1 MLNRA
6 QRRAQLK
13 QLGKKFSGLDITKGT
28 IDIPI
33 RGGEDHVTLDLM
45 NFDTIYYFS
54 EMVEKFTDL
63 QSAYGEDF
71 TAIDSIKDKS
81 KKSFAIIRVYKKI
94 IDDFTYSVDKVFGV
108 GATKRIFGNE
118 APMPQG
124 IGEFIEDLSP
134 ILQAISTL
142 ITNESS
148 DVSNVQSALS
158 STINTKYSGDRLGNV

>member
-1 MLNRA
+1 MNRE
-6 QRRAQLK
+6 QRRAQIK
-13 QLGKKFSGLDITKGT
+13 QLGKKFSGIDITKGT
-28 IDIPI
+28 LDIPI
-33 RGGEDHVTLDLM
+33 GNGDKVTLDLM
-45 NFDTIYYFS
+45 SFDTIYYFS
-54 EMVEKFTDL
+54 EMIEKFTDL

-81 KKSFAIIRVYKKI
+81 KRSFALVRVYKKI

-124 IGEFIEDLSP
+124 IGEFMEDLSP

-142 ITNESS
+142 LTNESS
-148 DVSNVQSALS
+148 SISNAQSVLS
-158 STINTKYSGDRLGNV
+158 SSNLTKYSGDRLGNV

>member
-1 MLNRA
+1 MNRE
-6 QRRAQLK
+6 QRRAQIK
-13 QLGKKFSGLDITKGT
+13 QLGKKFSGIDITKGT
-28 IDIPI
+28 LDIPI
-33 RGGEDHVTLDLM
+33 GNGDFVTLDLM
-45 NFDTIYYFS
+45 SFDTIYYFS

-81 KKSFAIIRVYKKI
+81 KKSFAIVRVYKKI
-94 IDDFTYSVDKVFGV
+94 IDDFTYYVDKVFGV

-134 ILQAISTL
+134 ILQAVSTL
-142 ITNESS
+142 LTNENNSI
-148 DVSNVQSALS
+148 SNVQSVLS
-158 STINTKYSGDRLGNV
+158 SSNVTKYSGDRLGNV